1 MQRITTMCSAIAL
14 TLGGAGVA
22 TVVAQDDAPDM
33 AAMMEMMAEMGAPDE
48 NHALLEPMVGTFQ
61 ADGVFYMGPGPEQWS
76 GTATNEWVLGGRF
89 LHGTFEIPEMA
100 GGPDF
105 HGIAYTGYNKLTGEY
120 ESVWLDSMS
129 TSMFMETGTYDP
141 ETKSFHFKGVQT
153 DPMTGEKKPS
163 RSVITLETTDRHIAK
178 MYSVGPDG
186 EEHLDMEIV
195 YTRK

>member
-1 MQRITTMCSAIAL
+1 MKRITTMCSAIAL
-14 TLGGAGVA
+14 TLGGAA
-22 TVVAQDDAPDM
+22 TVVAQDEAPDM

-48 NHALLEPMVGTFQ
+48 NHAILEPLVGTFR
-61 ADGVFYMGPGPEQWS
+61 ADGTFYMGPTTEQWS

-89 LHGTFEIPEMA
+89 VHGTFEIPEMA

-105 HGIAYTGYNKLTGEY
+105 HGIAYTGYNKLKGVY
-120 ESVWLDSMS
+120 ESIWIDSLS
-129 TSMFMETGTYDP
+129 TSVFMETGTYDP

-153 DPMTGEKKPS
+153 DPMTGADKKT
-163 RSVITLETTDRHIAK
+163 RSVIIIETTDRHTAK

-186 EEHLDMEIV
+186 QENLDMEIV